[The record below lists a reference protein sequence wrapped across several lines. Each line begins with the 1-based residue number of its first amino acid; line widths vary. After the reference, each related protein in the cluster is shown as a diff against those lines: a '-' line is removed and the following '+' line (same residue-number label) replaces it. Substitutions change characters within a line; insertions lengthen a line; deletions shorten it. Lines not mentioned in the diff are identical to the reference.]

1 MTIPS
6 DVRTWAEIDL
16 EAIRHNLGVVRQKV
30 GPQPGIMAVVKANA
44 YGHGLRE
51 VAAAVREEAA
61 LFGVANREEARVL
74 EPFGR
79 DVVLLSPALPAERRE
94 ILDRGFIA
102 TVSSAA
108 EAAEFAGGRVHLKI
122 DTGMGRIGCWQEDAV
137 EVVREI
143 AGLADVRLHSI
154 STHLPVPDEDVAF
167 TRGQLERFAQLAEI
181 FRRVV
186 PGVKLHAL
194 NSAGI
199 LRFGDWAQD
208 LVRPGLMLYGSAS
221 PGEYQ
226 PLLRPA
232 LTWKTRVL
240 IVRELG
246 PARSVS
252 YGRTFVT
259 ERPLRAAVLAVGYA
273 DGFPRQASGQGAAVL
288 IGGRRCPVLGRVTM
302 DQIVVDVT
310 DVPGLGV
317 GDEAVLVGR
326 QGDEEI
332 LAADLAARSGTIA
345 WDLFT
350 GLGTRVK
357 RFFSR
362 NGIAFAGRVE

>member
-1 MTIPS
+1 MTVPS
-6 DVRTWAEIDL
+6 NVRTWAEIDL
-16 EAIRHNLGVVRQKV
+16 GAIRHNAGVVRRKV
-30 GPQPGIMAVVKANA
+30 GPHPGIMAVVKANA

-61 LFGVANREEARVL
+61 LFGVANREEAREL
-74 EPFGR
+74 EPLGR

-94 ILDRGFIA
+94 ILERGFIA

-108 EAAEFAGGRVHLKI
+108 EAAEFGGGRVHLKI

-137 EVVREI
+137 DEVRKVTS
-143 AGLADVRLHSI
+143 LANVRLHSI
-154 STHLPVPDEDVAF
+154 STHLPVPDEDAEF
-167 TRGQLERFAQLAEI
+167 TCGQLARFAELAEI
-181 FRRVV
+181 FRRLV

-199 LRFGDWAQD
+199 LRFGDQAQD

-226 PLLRPA
+226 SLLRPA
-232 LTWKTRVL
+232 LTWKTRIL
-240 IVRELG
+240 LVRELG

-259 ERPLRAAVLAVGYA
+259 ERPLRAAALAAGYA
-273 DGFPRQASGQGAAVL
+273 DGFPRQASGQGAEVL

-310 DVPGLGV
+310 DVSEARV
-317 GDEAVLVGR
+317 GDEVVLVGR
-326 QGDEEI
+326 QGGDEI
-332 LAADLAARSGTIA
+332 FAADLAVQAGTIA

-357 RFFSR
+357 RFYSSDP
-362 NGIAFAGRVE
+362 V